1 MKPICLTV
9 QAFGPY
15 AGKQVFDFR
24 QLRDRCLFLIT
35 GPTGAGKTAV
45 LDAICYALYGD
56 TSGQERDA
64 SQMRSQHSDPS
75 TPTEVTFDFA
85 LGTQSYRVWRRP
97 QQDRPKKRGEGTI
110 TEAAQAMLWKRTGVQ
125 NDGDDGQPL
134 ATRSGEVT
142 ERVEQVLGFRSA
154 QFRQVVLLPQDR
166 FRELLL
172 ADSRQRQE
180 ILETLFRT
188 EVYRQIEQALKD
200 ARKAI
205 QEQLEDLKVRRAKV
219 LELAEA
225 ENETQLSDRR
235 TVIQTEIAQVTAEL
249 EKRREAKKEADKAL
263 QAGKEAQA
271 KLTELDDANKALKK
285 VTDRQAEIESKR
297 EERDLGKR
305 AGGLRDAEDQRD
317 QRVKEYKKV
326 HEAMENAVATQVKA
340 QGRLDKANAELA
352 QQQRRQAEMETLR
365 RDHDRL
371 EGLVTRVEKLSEAQG
386 QLARLQEA
394 AKVLATE
401 LAEAKTRLMDTQN
414 AQKQKQK
421 DLADAEK
428 LAVLVDSRRA
438 VLKQA
443 EMDDTNRAK
452 LQKADGSIKQ
462 LGEEHTKAVKATQEA
477 QQTLDRTVDKLQTM
491 EKALQKGYAGH
502 IAKALKPG
510 EPCPVCGSKDHPAP
524 AKAPGEVP
532 NPQEIDDLRE
542 EIKGIETVRKV
553 ADKKASDLERDL
565 AVARKTVEGL
575 MEQLGDRAQA
585 STNDFQ
591 RILEDRRR
599 ELIVAQQAQK
609 DAKNLEATVSEL
621 ENSQVGLDRQVEELQ
636 AKVRDQD
643 GQVQTLSGTVK
654 ERQAEVPADLRDPN
668 VLKFAIAESKGK
680 LKQLTDALESA
691 QVAAKSAGETLA
703 AAKAGAE
710 AVCNTADKAHQTA
723 EAEADRFKERL
734 TKASFETEV
743 QYKAAKLTDEQIAIL
758 DQRIEG
764 HDRDLAT
771 AKDRVNRAETAAKGI
786 QHPDMDALDAAV
798 SQTQAAVEEN
808 IKRQNEL
815 TNRKNQITQWL
826 NSLAEESQKM
836 AGMEKEYQ
844 VVGYIADVANGG
856 NDQNVS
862 FQRFVLGALL
872 DDVLLAASQRLKI
885 TSKGRYLLQRQQDTL
900 DRRRAGGLDLE
911 VHDSYTG
918 MSRPAGTLSGGESF
932 LAALSLALGLADVV
946 QSYAGGVYL
955 DTIFID
961 EGFGSLD
968 NEALD
973 AAMQALIDLQ
983 KGGRLVGII
992 SHVSE
997 LRERIDAQLEV
1008 KSGKTG
1014 STASFLL
1021 T

>member
-24 QLRDRCLFLIT
+24 QLQDRCLFLIT

-45 LDAICYALYGD
+45 LDALCYALYGD

-64 SQMRSQHSDPS
+64 SQMRSQHSDPA

-85 LGTQSYRVWRRP
+85 LGAQSYRVRRRP

-110 TEAAQAMLWKRTGVQ
+110 TETAQAMLWKRTGVE

-134 ATRSGEVT
+134 ATHSGEVT

-154 QFRQVVLLPQDR
+154 QFRQVVLLPQGR

-180 ILETLFRT
+180 ILEILFRT
-188 EVYRQIEQALKD
+188 EIYRQIEQALKD
-200 ARKAI
+200 TRKAI
-205 QEQLEDLKVRRAKV
+205 QEQLEDLKVRRDKV

-235 TVIQTEIAQVTAEL
+235 TAVQTEITQVVTEL

-297 EERDLGKR
+297 EGRDLGKR

-317 QRVKEYKKV
+317 QRVKEYKKA
-326 HEAMENAVATQVKA
+326 HEAMENAVATQVRA
-340 QGRLDKANAELA
+340 QGQLDNANAELA

-371 EGLVTRVEKLSEAQG
+371 EGLVTRVERLSEAQD

-394 AKVLATE
+394 AKVLATG

-414 AQKQKQK
+414 VQKQKQK
-421 DLADAEK
+421 DLAGAEK
-428 LAVLVDSRRA
+428 LAVLVDGRRA
-438 VLKQA
+438 ALKQA
-443 EMDDTNRAK
+443 EIDDTNRAK
-452 LQKADGSIKQ
+452 LQKADGSIKR
-462 LGEEHTKAVKATQEA
+462 LVEEHTKAAKAAQEA
-477 QQTLDRTVDKLQTM
+477 QQTLDRTVEKLQTM

-502 IAKALKPG
+502 LAKALNPG

-524 AKAPGEVP
+524 AKAAGEVP

-542 EIKGIETVRKV
+542 EIKSLETARKV

-565 AVARKTVEGL
+565 AVAQKTAENL
-575 MEQLGDRAQA
+575 SEQLGDKAQA
-585 STNDFQ
+585 SADKLHE
-591 RILEDRRR
+591 ILEARRG
-599 ELIVAQQAQK
+599 ELTSAEQAETSAEK
-609 DAKNLEATVSEL
+609 LRTAVSEL
-621 ENSQVGLDRQVEELQ
+621 EKSQVGLDQQVEELQ

-654 ERQAEVPADLRDPN
+654 ERQAEVPEDLRDPD
-668 VLKFAIAESKGK
+668 VLKSAIAESTRK

-691 QVAAKSAGETLA
+691 QAAAKSAGEALA

-710 AVCNTADKAHQTA
+710 AACNTADKARQTA

-734 TKASFETEV
+734 TKASFETEI
-743 QYKAAKLTDEQIAIL
+743 QYKAAKLTDEQIAVL
-758 DQRIEG
+758 DQQIKG

-786 QHPDMDALDAAV
+786 QRPDVEALDAAV
-798 SQTQAAVEEN
+798 SQAQAAIEEN
-808 IKRQNEL
+808 IRRQNEV
-815 TNRKNQITQWL
+815 TNRKNQIIQWL

-885 TSKGRYLLQRQQDTL
+885 MSKGRYLLQRQQDTL

-968 NEALD
+968 SEALD

-997 LRERIDAQLEV
+997 LRERIDARLEV
-1008 KSGKTG
+1008 KSGKAG